1 MKLTAARTIKAISIL
16 LLLACLAGAYRILT
30 HTGMLLSGQVSVE
43 RAGAEPILLNGKT
56 QESGWLTL
64 PEQIVLTAP
73 EGIPQA
79 VRTGV
84 TCMGLLRFLPCLAAL
99 ILCALMLINI
109 LRGQLFCKTNARLL
123 CAAGAVI
130 TATAILLP
138 LLNGYAIP
146 ALIQA
151 ASGAGIGVGLEFSR
165 SPQLWQGLVLLLAAQ
180 VLHTGEQRA

>member
-1 MKLTAARTIKAISIL
+1 MKLITARAAKIIAAL
-16 LLLACLAGAYRILT
+16 LLLACLAGACRLLM
-30 HTGMLLSGQVSVE
+30 HTGLLLAGRISVE
-43 RAGAEPILLNGKT
+43 RAGAEPILLSGKP
-56 QESGWLTL
+56 QEGGWLTL
-64 PEQIVLTAP
+64 PEQIVLNAP

-79 VRTGV
+79 IRTGV
-84 TCMGLLRFLPCLAAL
+84 TCMGLLRFLPCFAAL

-109 LRGQLFCKTNARLL
+109 LRGQLLCKTNARLL

-151 ASGAGIGVGLEFSR
+151 ASGAGIGVGLDFSR